1 MLTLSRLPFM
11 AAEVFNCELS
21 KLTDLFFTSR
31 EESLG
36 TTAKQAPSSPNK
48 KEIQSSPLPREEEEE
63 EDNDEQDEDEEE
75 ED

>member
-1 MLTLSRLPFM
+1 M

-36 TTAKQAPSSPNK
+36 TTSKQVPSSPNQ

-75 ED
+75 D

>member
-1 MLTLSRLPFM
+1 MMNITLSRLPFM

-31 EESLG
+31 EELG
-36 TTAKQAPSSPNK
+36 EQAPSSSPK
-48 KEIQSSPLPREEEEE
+48 KEIQSSPLPREEEE
-63 EDNDEQDEDEEE
+63 DNDEQDEDEEDDE

>member
-1 MLTLSRLPFM
+1 M

-36 TTAKQAPSSPNK
+36 TTAKQAPSCPK

-63 EDNDEQDEDEEE
+63 EEDNDE
-75 ED
+75 

>member
-1 MLTLSRLPFM
+1 M

-31 EESLG
+31 EELCV
-36 TTAKQAPSSPNK
+36 TAKQAPSSSPK
-48 KEIQSSPLPREEEEE
+48 KEIQSSPLPREEEDNEE
-63 EDNDEQDEDEEE
+63 QEDNEDEDEEE

>member
-1 MLTLSRLPFM
+1 M

-31 EESLG
+31 EELG
-36 TTAKQAPSSPNK
+36 TTAKQVPCSPNK

-63 EDNDEQDEDEEE
+63 EEDNDE
-75 ED
+75 

>member
-1 MLTLSRLPFM
+1 M

-36 TTAKQAPSSPNK
+36 TTSKQVPSSPNK

-75 ED
+75 D